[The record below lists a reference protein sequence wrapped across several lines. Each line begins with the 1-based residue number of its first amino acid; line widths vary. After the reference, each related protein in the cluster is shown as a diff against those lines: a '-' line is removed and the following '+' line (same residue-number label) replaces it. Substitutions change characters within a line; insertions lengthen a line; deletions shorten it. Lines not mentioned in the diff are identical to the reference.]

1 MAKDNSYLVF
11 VVDDDTK
18 VLTMSKHYI
27 EKNSAYEVEVLTF
40 VSGEEAL
47 AKIDMKPD
55 IVVLDYLF
63 DAEDSE
69 AMNGLQVQE
78 RIIQASPETEVI
90 IISGQD
96 NMEVAL
102 ETIRK
107 GAFDYIIKGENAITR
122 AQLAAEKIL
131 QAKNREFVLHQNN
144 KNLRI
149 VVVIMALFIIGLVAF
164 VIYATSGG
172 FSS

>member
-27 EKNSAYEVEVLTF
+27 EKNSAYEVEVMTF

-55 IVVLDYLF
+55 IVILDYYF
-63 DAEDSE
+63 DADDPS
-69 AMNGLQVQE
+69 ALNGIQVQE
-78 RIIQASPETEVI
+78 KIKQSSPDTEVI
-90 IISGQD
+90 MISGQD

-107 GAFDYIIKGENAITR
+107 GAYDYIIKGENAITR
-122 AQLAAEKIL
+122 AQLASEKIL
-131 QAKNREFVLHQNN
+131 QSRNREFVLHQNN

-149 VVVIMALFIIGLVAF
+149 VVMVMALFIIGMIAF
-164 VIYATSGG
+164 VLYATSGQM
-172 FSS
+172 

>member
-27 EKNSAYEVEVLTF
+27 EKNSAYEVEVMTF

-55 IVVLDYLF
+55 IIVLDYYF
-63 DAEDSE
+63 DADDPS
-69 AMNGLQVQE
+69 ALNGIQVQDKVK
-78 RIIQASPETEVI
+78 QASPETEVI
-90 IISGQD
+90 MISGQD

-107 GAFDYIIKGENAITR
+107 GAYDYIIKGENAITR
-122 AQLAAEKIL
+122 AQLAAEKVL
-131 QAKNREFVLHQNN
+131 QAKNREYVLHQNN
-144 KNLRI
+144 KNLRL
-149 VVVIMALFIIGLVAF
+149 VVIIMAVFIVGLIAF
-164 VIYATSGG
+164 VLYATSGQM
-172 FSS
+172 